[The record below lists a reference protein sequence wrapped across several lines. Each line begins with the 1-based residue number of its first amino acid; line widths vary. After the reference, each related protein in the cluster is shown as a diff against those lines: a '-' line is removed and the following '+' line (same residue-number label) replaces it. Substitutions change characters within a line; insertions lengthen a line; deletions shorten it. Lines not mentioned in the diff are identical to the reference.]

1 MIRQSMNALL
11 ACLVTFLLCA
21 VAYPAVVWGL
31 AQLAF
36 PHQAEGSL
44 LYRADRTL
52 IGSELIAQPFAS
64 DRYFHPRPSA
74 ALYKADAAGGSN
86 LGPKHPDLRA
96 KVIERAAALKATA
109 ERPVPV
115 DLVAASGSGLD
126 PEISLQAAGYQ
137 VGRVAAARKIPEEQV
152 RGLIA
157 GLINRS
163 GSIIGAPER
172 VNVLLLNLALDDV
185 PVEE

>member
-1 MIRQSMNALL
+1 MMREIMNALL

-21 VAYPAVVWGL
+21 VSYPAVLWGM

-36 PHQAEGSL
+36 PRQAAGSL
-44 LYRADRTL
+44 LYTADRTL
-52 IGSELIAQPFAS
+52 IGSELIAQPFTS
-64 DRYFHPRPSA
+64 DRYFHSRPSA

-86 LGPKHPDLRA
+86 LGPKHPDLRS
-96 KVIERAAALKATA
+96 KMIERAAAEKATA

-126 PEISLQAAGYQ
+126 PDISLQAARYQ
-137 VGRVAAARKIPEEQV
+137 VGRVAAARKIPEERV
-152 RGLIA
+152 RELIDS
-157 GLINRS
+157 LTNRS

-172 VNVLLLNLALDDV
+172 VNVMRLNLALDGV
-185 PVEE
+185 VIEE

>member
-1 MIRQSMNALL
+1 MMRETMNALL

-21 VAYPAVVWGL
+21 VAYPAVVWGM

-36 PHQAEGSL
+36 PRQAAGSL
-44 LYRADRTL
+44 LYTADRTL
-52 IGSELIAQPFAS
+52 IGSELIAQPFTS

-74 ALYKADAAGGSN
+74 ALYKADAAAGSN
-86 LGPKHPDLRA
+86 LGPKHPDLRS
-96 KVIERAAALKATA
+96 KMIERAADEKATA

-126 PEISLQAAGYQ
+126 PDISLQAASYQ
-137 VGRVAAARKIPEEQV
+137 VGRVASARKIPEERV
-152 RGLIA
+152 RGLID

-172 VNVLLLNLALDDV
+172 VNVRLLNLALDGV
-185 PVEE
+185 PIEE